1 MFVLRPLA
9 QRSISLL
16 WAGQVLAA
24 TGSEFYM
31 VAVVWIA
38 ADFIGSNAG
47 YVSALQSGMLLFG
60 SLFGGILT
68 DRWRHSTTMI
78 SSDVLRALLLLVL
91 SVAGLMHVMSLPLLI
106 VLAGCIALLTAA
118 FDPSLQATLPTIA
131 VDPDIRHATN
141 GLFDATRRM
150 ARILGPSLIALV
162 NGFLP
167 KSQFFTVTAATL
179 LLSALAVWLAVARLP
194 PAPRRRDFSGAAAVI
209 DGVLGGWR
217 AARGHAAIL
226 YGLFTNLMG
235 NIAWA
240 MGILLGMILHLR
252 ETSTDP
258 LTDYSLMMTA
268 YGVGNVT
275 TNLILSNMK
284 PRRPVV
290 WIIVAKLI
298 FGTGVFL
305 LPLMHDRFWLM
316 AVACFAS
323 INGPFENLA
332 MLHLMQTR
340 SEPHRLAQIYRLM
353 MCAIFLGL
361 FLAYLMSPTLFA
373 WFGIGPSIMG
383 AGAAVFVAGLIG
395 IGLLVWRQRHSAG
408 VTPA

>member
-1 MFVLRPLA
+1 MFVLKPLS

-38 ADFIGSNAG
+38 ADFIGSDAG
-47 YVSALQSGMLLFG
+47 YVSALQSGALLFG
-60 SLFGGILT
+60 SLFGGIVT

-78 SSDVLRALLLLVL
+78 AADLVRAALLLAL
-91 SVAGLMHVMSLPLLI
+91 SVAGLLHLMSLPLLV
-106 VLAGCIALLTAA
+106 VLAGCIALLTST

-131 VDPDIRHATN
+131 VDPDVRHATN

-167 KSQFFTVTAATL
+167 KSQFFLVTATTF
-179 LLSALAVWLAVARLP
+179 LLSALAVWLAVAKLLA
-194 PAPRRRDFSGAAAVI
+194 APRRREFSGMAAVV

-217 AARGHAAIL
+217 MARGHAAIL

-235 NIAWA
+235 NVAWA

-252 ETSTDP
+252 ETSANP

-268 YGVGNVT
+268 YGVGNLT
-275 TNLILSNMK
+275 TNLILSSFK

-290 WIIVAKLI
+290 WIIAAKLI

-305 LPLMHDRFWLM
+305 LPLMHDRMWLM
-316 AVACFAS
+316 IVACFAA

-340 SEPHRLAQIYRLM
+340 SEPHRLGQVYRLM
-353 MCAIFLGL
+353 MCAIFSGL
-361 FLAYLMSPTLFA
+361 FLAYLMSPSLFA

-383 AGAAVFVAGLIG
+383 AGAAVFVSGLIG
-395 IGLLVWRQRHSAG
+395 VGLLAWRQTHPIAARTS
-408 VTPA
+408 

>member
-1 MFVLRPLA
+1 MFVLKPLS

-38 ADFIGSNAG
+38 ADFIGSDAG
-47 YVSALQSGMLLFG
+47 YVSALQSGALLIG
-60 SLFGGILT
+60 SFFGGIVT

-78 SSDVLRALLLLVL
+78 ASDLMRAALLLML
-91 SVAGLMHVMSLPLLI
+91 SLAGLLHMMSLPLLM
-106 VLAGCIALLTAA
+106 VLAGCIALLTSA
-118 FDPSLQATLPTIA
+118 FDPSLQATLPRIA
-131 VDPDIRHATN
+131 VDPDVRHATN

-167 KSQFFTVTAATL
+167 KSQFFTVTAATFG
-179 LLSALAVWLAVARLP
+179 LSALAVWLAVARLP
-194 PAPRRRDFSGAAAVI
+194 AAPRRREFSGMAAVV

-252 ETSTDP
+252 ETSADP

-268 YGVGNVT
+268 YGVGNLT
-275 TNLILSNMK
+275 TNLILSSVR

-290 WIIVAKLI
+290 WIVAAKLI
-298 FGTGVFL
+298 FGAGVFL
-305 LPLMHDRFWLM
+305 LPLMHDRIWLM
-316 AVACFAS
+316 IVACFAA

-340 SEPHRLAQIYRLM
+340 SEPHRLAQVYRLL
-353 MCAIFLGL
+353 MCAIFTGL
-361 FLAYLMSPTLFA
+361 LLAYLMSPSLFA

-383 AGAAVFVAGLIG
+383 SGAAVFVSGLIG
-395 IGLLVWRQRHSAG
+395 IGLLAWKQAHPASAKA
-408 VTPA
+408 V

>member
-1 MFVLRPLA
+1 MFVLKPLS

-38 ADFIGSNAG
+38 ADFIGSDAG
-47 YVSALQSGMLLFG
+47 YVSALQSGALLLG
-60 SLFGGILT
+60 SLFGGIVT

-78 SSDVLRALLLLVL
+78 AADLVRAALLLVL
-91 SVAGLMHVMSLPLLI
+91 SLAGLLHLMSLPLLV
-106 VLAGCIALLTAA
+106 VLAGCIALLTST

-131 VDPDIRHATN
+131 VDPDVRHATN

-167 KSQFFTVTAATL
+167 KSQFFLVTATTF
-179 LLSALAVWLAVARLP
+179 LLSALAVWLAVAKLP
-194 PAPRRRDFSGAAAVI
+194 VAPRRREFSGMAAVV

-217 AARGHAAIL
+217 MARGHAAIL

-235 NIAWA
+235 NVAWA

-252 ETSTDP
+252 ETSADP

-268 YGVGNVT
+268 YGVGNLT
-275 TNLILSNMK
+275 TNLILSSFK

-290 WIIVAKLI
+290 WIIAAKLI

-305 LPLMHDRFWLM
+305 LPLMHDRMWLM
-316 AVACFAS
+316 IVACFAA

-340 SEPHRLAQIYRLM
+340 SEPHRLGQVYRLM
-353 MCAIFLGL
+353 MCAIFSGL
-361 FLAYLMSPTLFA
+361 FLAYLMSPSLFA

-383 AGAAVFVAGLIG
+383 AGAAVFVSGLIG
-395 IGLLVWRQRHSAG
+395 IGLLAWRQTH
-408 VTPA
+408 PAVAKTF